1 MKSLGEVIKAYEYC
15 INNNYRD
22 CRGCPYGCEDGESGC
37 TNAEEKNDALHYLK
51 EYRKMDSLDA
61 VALAKDDNP
70 PLSWDELKTMEGKP
84 AWVECVAKRWI
95 VIADFREDVNGAEY
109 FEATDGGRF
118 LAKTQGDLWQAYR
131 KER

>member
-1 MKSLGEVIKAYEYC
+1 MKTLGEVIKAYEYC

-51 EYRKMDSLDA
+51 EYRKLDSLDA

-70 PLSWDELKTMEGKP
+70 LLSWDELKTMEGKP
-84 AWVECVAKRWI
+84 VWVECVAKRWI

-109 FEATDGGRF
+109 FEVTDGGRF